1 MVSGILAAVVGGDFL
16 PGLASVLV
24 YLAVVAL
31 TRVTEGRW
39 FLRLCAGCLVAVAA
53 GLTSPVFAVVVM
65 LLVLA
70 NAGIE
75 LDLFA
80 TARERWAYLTFSVLL
95 LLFAVPLAA
104 VRHAVLPLTF
114 IALVVLV
121 GGGVVAISWARTL
134 WKAQKGDL

>member
-1 MVSGILAAVVGGDFL
+1 MVAGILAAVAGGEYL
-16 PGLASVLV
+16 PGIASVLV

-53 GLTSPVFAVVVM
+53 GLSSPIFAVVIM
-65 LLVLA
+65 LLALA
-70 NAGIE
+70 TACVE

-80 TARERWAYLTFSVLL
+80 TTGEKRAYLIFSVVL

-104 VRHAVLPLTF
+104 MRHAYLPLTV
-114 IALVVLV
+114 IALTVLI
-121 GGGVVAISWARTL
+121 GGFIVAISWAGTV